1 MSREL
6 KYRIWVNVQEKF
18 DCKNFFRYMVE
29 THPAFAASNENKL
42 NIMSICAKQKQV
54 YIKLGSEYICISVGC
69 LQKTAYIFQ
78 SGQIQSSYST
88 NHKILSQY
96 PLSSKKIIFKSF

>member
-18 DCKNFFRYMVE
+18 DCKNFFRYMEE

-54 YIKLGSEYICISVGC
+54 YCLNWVQNISVGC
-69 LQKTAYIFQ
+69 LQN
-78 SGQIQSSYST
+78 SS
-88 NHKILSQY
+88 NLS
-96 PLSSKKIIFKSF
+96 IWAN